1 MTKTRNQL
9 NLYAALDIVRGAR
22 RQLEVGECFYNPAW
36 QKLCRIEWGLEE
48 QIRAVA

>member
-22 RQLEVGECFYNPAW
+22 RQLEVGECFGNYIHEYSSSN
-36 QKLCRIEWGLEE
+36 
-48 QIRAVA
+48 